1 MSQNEI
7 VIDKEQIINNIIN
20 YIKFKKKKVNL
31 EDNFIDIIST
41 NMKKFIDKFLII
53 YNELNDENWFEIME
67 RFMKR
72 NIEITSRMEQ
82 PNILDKITNII
93 TNIKNIRSRSNEI
106 VNKYIFTMNNDKL
119 NSFDDNIFKL
129 LIDEYI
135 NINNLLNKCFDL
147 IDENIDTG
155 IKWCL
160 EDKKYKT
167 IPALG
172 SIISSLLII
181 NNLYTSIDEPNLKDK
196 LKYYANKIIDL
207 KKNNIIQ
214 ISGGKNN
221 KEYINY
227 KFQNKVYRRVIRYEG
242 KKKYIILN
250 KTRIYIKK

>member
-20 YIKFKKKKVNL
+20 YIKFKKKVNL

-93 TNIKNIRSRSNEI
+93 TNIKNIRSRSNKI
-106 VNKYIFTMNNDKL
+106 VNEYIFKMKYNNS
-119 NSFDDNIFKL
+119 NEFDDNIFKL
-129 LIDEYI
+129 LIDEY
-135 NINNLLNKCFDL
+135 NILNNRLNKCFDL

-242 KKKYIILN
+242 KKKYIVLN

>member
-1 MSQNEI
+1 MIKN
-7 VIDKEQIINNIIN
+7 KLLIILLTILNL
-20 YIKFKKKKVNL
+20 KKKKYNL

-67 RFMKR
+67 RFMKI
-72 NIEITSRMEQ
+72 NIEITSSMDQ

-93 TNIKNIRSRSNEI
+93 TNIKNIRSRSNKI
-106 VNKYIFTMNNDKL
+106 VNEYIFKMKYNNS
-119 NSFDDNIFKL
+119 NEFDDNIFKL
-129 LIDEYI
+129 LIDEY
-135 NINNLLNKCFDL
+135 NILNNLLNKCFDL

-242 KKKYIILN
+242 KKKYIVLN

>member
-1 MSQNEI
+1 MIKN
-7 VIDKEQIINNIIN
+7 KLLIILLTILNL
-20 YIKFKKKKVNL
+20 KKKKGNL

-93 TNIKNIRSRSNEI
+93 TNIKNIRSRSNKI
-106 VNKYIFTMNNDKL
+106 VNKYLFTMNND
-119 NSFDDNIFKL
+119 NSNEFDDNIFKL

-135 NINNLLNKCFDL
+135 KINNLLNKCFDL
-147 IDENIDTG
+147 IDENIDSG

-227 KFQNKVYRRVIRYEG
+227 KFQNKVYRRVIRYDG

>member
-31 EDNFIDIIST
+31 EDNFIDIINI
-41 NMKKFIDKFLII
+41 NMKEFIDNFLII
-53 YNELNDENWFEIME
+53 YNELNDDYWFKTIE
-67 RFMKR
+67 RFMKT
-72 NIEITSRMEQ
+72 NIGITS
-82 PNILDKITNII
+82 NITETDILNII
-93 TNIKNIRSRSNEI
+93 TNIKNIRSRSNKI
-106 VNKYIFTMNNDKL
+106 VNEYIFKMTYNNS
-119 NSFDDNIFKL
+119 NEFDDNIFKL
-129 LIDEYI
+129 LIDEYNI
-135 NINNLLNKCFDL
+135 INNRLNKCFDL

-196 LKYYANKIIDL
+196 LKYYANKIIDFK

-242 KKKYIILN
+242 KKKYIVLN